1 MTEAILGIDI
11 AKATFQVTLL
21 HAGKHF
27 RHTFP
32 NSPAQFEQLTAWL
45 ESHAV
50 TRVHACLE
58 ATGRYGED
66 LAEYLSAQHHT
77 VSLVNPAQIRKYAE
91 SKLTR
96 NKTDPLDADLIADF
110 CQSQHPRAWTPPAP
124 EIRHLQELLHQYDA
138 LQAARQQEANRLQAG
153 LRSESVQ
160 QLIHAHVQFLDQQLE
175 TLKHL
180 IEEHIQQHPDLQ
192 QRQELLTSI
201 PGIGNL
207 TAAKLQAAQI
217 ERFVD
222 TRALTAFAGL
232 NPMQRTS
239 GTSVRRKP
247 RLSKMGDGD
256 LRRDL
261 YFPAIVAKRWNPIVS
276 KFCERLAAKGK
287 ASFIVIGAAMRK
299 LLCLAFGVLKSGKP
313 FDPNY
318 AQSVPIPS

>member
-11 AKATFQVTLL
+11 AKHTFQVTLL

-27 RHTFP
+27 RRRFS
-32 NSPAQFEQLTAWL
+32 NSPAQFEQLTIWL
-45 ESHAV
+45 KQHGV
-50 TRVHACLE
+50 PQVHVCLE

-66 LAEYLSAQHHT
+66 LAEYLFAQQHT
-77 VSLVNPAQIRKYAE
+77 VSVVNPAQIRKYAE

-96 NKTDPLDADLIADF
+96 HKTDPLDADLIADF
-110 CQSQHPRAWTPPAP
+110 CQSQHPRPWTPPAP
-124 EIRHLQELLHQYDA
+124 EIRHLQELVHQYEA

-153 LRSESVQ
+153 LRSQAVQ
-160 QLIHAHVQFLDQQLE
+160 QLIHAHLQFLDQPLE
-175 TLKHL
+175 SLKRL
-180 IEEHIQQHPDLQ
+180 IEEHIRQYPDLQ
-192 QRQELLTSI
+192 RRQDLLTSI
-201 PGIGNL
+201 PGIGDL

-217 ERFVD
+217 ERFED

-239 GTSVRRKP
+239 GTSLRRKP
-247 RLSKMGDGD
+247 RLSKMGDSD

-276 KFCERLAAKGK
+276 NFCERLAAKGK

-318 AQSVPIPS
+318 AHQG